1 MYKVIGIVCIITLL
15 FQGIVGAEPITL
27 GSYYIPSLVMNETE
41 GTFIKILSE
50 IEARTKLDFAVV
62 LKPTKRIQYEFQ
74 KKQFIGYF
82 PELEEHL
89 VKPSCRTESFFE
101 KKIIAVTRKNTAIVT
116 SVKDL
121 EGRRIGLI
129 RGYSYGTDITQ
140 NPKIKIDYVDYD
152 RENIKMLLKGRFDV
166 FIGDSSST
174 VAAIRESGEAEQMV
188 FDVSNPLKVMEVF
201 FVFQDTKEGNILCEQ
216 ISEAIR
222 SMKNDGM
229 LQKIIAGK

>member
-1 MYKVIGIVCIITLL
+1 
-15 FQGIVGAEPITL
+15 
-27 GSYYIPSLVMNETE
+27 
-41 GTFIKILSE
+41 
-50 IEARTKLDFAVV
+50 LDFAVV
-62 LKPTKRIQYEFQ
+62 LKPGKRIRYEFQ
-74 KKQFIGYF
+74 GKQFIGYF
-82 PELEEHL
+82 PDHEHL

-101 KKIIAVTRKNTAIVT
+101 KKIIAVTRKNTAIVIT

-121 EGRRIGLI
+121 EGKRIGLV
-129 RGYSYGTDITQ
+129 RGYSYGTEITQ

-166 FIGDSSST
+166 FIGDSLST

-188 FDVSNPLKVMEVF
+188 FDVSKPLKVMGVF
-201 FVFQDTKEGNILCEQ
+201 FVFQDTKEGVMLCEQ

-222 SMKNDGM
+222 SMKKDGM